1 MEYNGIIITGTSGSG
16 KSTIAEVLCA
26 KINKFEIVNAVTTRT
41 PRTGTSEPNY
51 SFIDNA
57 TFQNHISNK
66 ELIIQTKY
74 RNEYYGILYSSYKKV
89 IDKQKIPILIISP
102 ESSKASV
109 NIDGY
114 IQNFLSFF
122 IDADDS
128 DLIERLTERNG
139 KTAQSEISNRNFD
152 RTFKKFSL
160 FYILNNI
167 SSTIDELVDLI
178 TQLWDLRNSGGI
190 IPHQIL
196 SKLIKYCRLV
206 EPYKGGNISA
216 ASYDLT
222 LGNEY
227 FQNGR
232 IKELTDRN
240 PSVLINPGDF
250 IIAESKENLNLPSC
264 ISARFDL
271 TVSMFCK
278 GLILSNGPQV
288 DPGYSGKL
296 FCLLFN
302 TSNNIVELKKDNH
315 YASIEFS
322 KLIEPTDKPYVGKYQ
337 EKEKIFLFLPELAK
351 YSVTSDLKKQ
361 ISALQKEIL
370 LLKYLPIIVSLAA
383 LVIAILKLVE
393 KKP

>member
-1 MEYNGIIITGTSGSG
+1 MEYKGIIITGTSGSG
-16 KSTIAEVLCA
+16 KTTIAESLCE
-26 KINKFEIVNAVTTRT
+26 KLDKFEIVKAVTTRA
-41 PRTGTSEPNY
+41 PRPGVSEPNY
-51 SFIDNA
+51 SFINKQ
-57 TFQNHISNK
+57 TFSDYEKRK
-66 ELIIQTKY
+66 EFIVTTKY
-74 RNEYYGILYSSYKKV
+74 RDEKYGILLADYLFTIKKN
-89 IDKQKIPILIISP
+89 KIPILIISP
-102 ESSKASV
+102 ESTERAII
-109 NIDGY
+109 IDEKPQY
-114 IQNFLSFF
+114 FLSFF

-128 DLIERLTERNG
+128 ELIDRLAERNG
-139 KTAQSEISNRNFD
+139 KTAQSEITNRNID
-152 RTFKKFSL
+152 RTFKKHSL

-167 SSTIDELVDLI
+167 SSNIHEIVNLI
-178 TQLWDLRNSGGI
+178 SQLWDLRNSGGI

-196 SKLIKYCRLV
+196 LRLIKYSRLI
-206 EPYKGGNISA
+206 EPHSINNISA

-227 FQNGR
+227 FQNGK

-250 IIAESKENLNLPSC
+250 IIAESKEKLNLPSC

-322 KLIEPTDKPYVGKYQ
+322 KLIEPTEKPYVGKYQ
-337 EKEKIFLFLPELAK
+337 DKEKIFLFLPELAK

-361 ISALQKEIL
+361 ISALQKEII
-370 LLKYLPIIVSLAA
+370 LLKYLPIIISIAA
-383 LVIAILKLVE
+383 LVIAILKLSG
-393 KKP
+393 K